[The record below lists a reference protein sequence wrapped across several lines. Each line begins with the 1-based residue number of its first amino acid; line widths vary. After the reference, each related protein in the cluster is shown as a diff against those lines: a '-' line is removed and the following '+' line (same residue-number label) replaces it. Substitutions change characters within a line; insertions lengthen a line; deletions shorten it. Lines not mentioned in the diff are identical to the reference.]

1 MERLAV
7 NILVAFALCVLAVT
21 LVLLA
26 RAIMGYRTR
35 VTNVWWTR
43 VPFYSPKD
51 LEARLRG
58 RKTLPLGGTPAEVVW
73 RAERRKSGYT

>member
-26 RAIMGYRTR
+26 RPLMSFRTR
-35 VTNVWWTR
+35 ATNV
-43 VPFYSPKD
+43 
-51 LEARLRG
+51 
-58 RKTLPLGGTPAEVVW
+58 
-73 RAERRKSGYT
+73 